1 MVIINFLQYDKII
14 LPYFGGPTIE
24 DIRFVATQFALGN
37 EIMLALGQVTNRVA
51 ETKVRVVISEEKVI
65 AGATEK

>member
-1 MVIINFLQYDKII
+1 MIVILSNVLYCT
-14 LPYFGGPTIE
+14 LYNYHLH
-24 DIRFVATQFALGN
+24 RFVATQFALGN